1 MIVGSSAAWAQSDY
15 SQTYTT
21 GSDITWAH
29 GVKVS
34 INGTDYDANKL
45 GTTSSAGSTKFTV
58 PSGTKY
64 LHLHI
69 AGWNNETVKLSVNAG
84 STTITSLAI
93 TSDAG
98 ISGGGS
104 TFTIS
109 DDADLSK
116 FYHVVTFTNALSSNT
131 EIEIKAT
138 SGKRFVI
145 WGIIAEEENAT
156 PLASNDL
163 ALTDAPVALR
173 FDLYNNKASQT
184 VSFTTSSTGEV
195 TVSESEFVTTSISGN
210 TITVTPIK
218 VTPSPQT
225 ISVSQAA
232 DDTYATGSVTFTV
245 SIDDS
250 TPFDG
255 GDVTFD
261 ATKDKGT
268 SPLTKEVVTF
278 TCSNGVL
285 NNGSEYR
292 LYKNSTTT
300 FSVSEGTI
308 TKIVFT
314 GTSGNPASG
323 FGNQTGWTTSGNNG
337 TWVGSAKEVSFTASG
352 AQVRA
357 TQIVVTVESATANP
371 AVVTTVTIDDA
382 NLTNTNVFDGTAAGK
397 LTASVKA
404 ADGGPIDGATV
415 TWTSS
420 EEAVATI
427 ATDGTVTLVAAGTTT
442 ITANYAGVENQ
453 YRPSSATYELTVT
466 YIDPNAP
473 GTENKPYTV
482 AQARAAIDAGTGV
495 TGVYAT
501 GTVSEIVTAYNS
513 QFGNITYNISTDGTT
528 TADQLQAYRGKSY
541 NGDKFT
547 SEEDIQVGDVVVVYG
562 NLTKYG
568 STYEFAQDNQL
579 VSLNRPVVTTP
590 TLTVTPANVTVP
602 YTGGSGDFTV
612 TANNVNNAFG
622 SQIRFFDPADP
633 ETAINEQPTWIDFS
647 YDYSNLSFSYS
658 ITEENQTG
666 ADRTACFKFYIMCD
680 NGGALSN
687 LITVTQ
693 QTYVAPTVAT
703 LPFEFNNGKAD
714 IEDTDG
720 LTQEGVGS
728 DYSASPKLK
737 FDTTGDWL
745 LLHFDERPGILT
757 FDIKNNSFSGG
768 TFTVQTSED
777 GVTYTDL
784 EAYTTITGTQNEEFD
799 NLDENV
805 RYIKWIYTEKVSGN
819 VGLGNIKLA
828 KYAAPAPSITIA
840 ATDAQVNVAAA
851 GGDGNISFTYENL
864 NVTDNNDFDVV
875 FFDADDNEINQPGW
889 IQAEV
894 NAIDN
899 IYYVVDANTDA
910 ADRTAY
916 LKVYAIDD
924 ENNDV
929 YSNVV
934 TITQEGVPPVVT
946 KEYFVKVTN
955 TSDLTDGQYLIV
967 NEENGIAF
975 DGSLTTLDAVRNNKE
990 VVVSENIALAETS
1003 LIFTYD
1009 ANAKTL
1015 KSASG
1020 YYIGQTSDANGLAS
1034 NNTTTYENT
1043 ISFDDEGNA
1052 NIVSGSAYLRYNAAS
1067 NADRFRYYKSSS
1079 YTNQK
1084 PVQLYKLTTTT
1095 PTVAVTITDAGY
1107 ATYCSA
1113 YNLDFSNVS
1122 DLTAYEATINGTT
1135 VAFNEGD
1142 KKFAAGEGILLKGD
1156 KGTYNIPVVATATV
1170 NTDNKLVGVLAD
1182 TEVAAGI
1189 YVLLNTNNNP
1199 GFYKTKSAFTV
1210 GAHTAYLPA
1219 QAGGNGAREF
1229 IAIDD
1234 NTTTGVNSIDN
1245 GHRTMDNVYNL
1256 NGQRVNNAK
1265 KGLYIVNGKKVVIK

>member
-1 MIVGSSAAWAQSDY
+1 MIKSTFLKSWLLLLCMIVGSSAAWAQSDY

-427 ATDGTVTLVAAGTTT
+427 ATDGTVTLVDAGTTT

-466 YIDPNAP
+466 NIDPNAP
-473 GTENKPYTV
+473 GTENKPYTI

-579 VSLNRPVVTTP
+579 VSLDRPVVTTP
-590 TLTVTPANVTVP
+590 VINADNVELAYDATSGEIAYTINNPATGVALNATTTADWISNIAVTDDKVTFTTTENDGSTDRKATFTLSYQGATDKEVTVTQKHQTVDYATLPFDWAGGVKADLMAMNGVSANGLGSDYAAGNAPYNIKFDGKDDYIQVKTDGQPGIVTIGVKMIGGASTSKIKVQESSDGQTFTDVEEFTISGAQNEVLTFETNTAFADASRYVRIIKSVHGSNVGVGAISIAKP
-602 YTGGSGDFTV
+602 VAPSTDPVINANDVELEYDATSGEIAYTITNLNPTVGLTATTTADWISDIDVTTEKVTFTT
-612 TANNVNNAFG
+612 TANDG
-622 SQIRFFDPADP
+622 D
-633 ETAINEQPTWIDFS
+633 
-647 YDYSNLSFSYS
+647 
-658 ITEENQTG
+658 
-666 ADRTACFKFYIMCD
+666 ADRTATIKLTYP
-680 NGGALSN
+680 GATDKEV
-687 LITVTQ
+687 TVTQ
-693 QTYVAPTVAT
+693 KHFVKDYAT
-703 LPFEFNNGKAD
+703 LPFCWEGGAKAD
-714 IEDTDG
+714 LEALTGVSANG
-720 LTQEGVGS
+720 LGS
-728 DYSASPKLK
+728 DY
-737 FDTTGDWL
+737 
-745 LLHFDERPGILT
+745 
-757 FDIKNNSFSGG
+757 
-768 TFTVQTSED
+768 
-777 GVTYTDL
+777 
-784 EAYTTITGTQNEEFD
+784 
-799 NLDENV
+799 
-805 RYIKWIYTEKVSGN
+805 
-819 VGLGNIKLA
+819 
-828 KYAAPAPSITIA
+828 
-840 ATDAQVNVAAA
+840 
-851 GGDGNISFTYENL
+851 
-864 NVTDNNDFDVV
+864 
-875 FFDADDNEINQPGW
+875 
-889 IQAEV
+889 
-894 NAIDN
+894 
-899 IYYVVDANTDA
+899 
-910 ADRTAY
+910 
-916 LKVYAIDD
+916 
-924 ENNDV
+924 
-929 YSNVV
+929 
-934 TITQEGVPPVVT
+934 
-946 KEYFVKVTN
+946 
-955 TSDLTDGQYLIV
+955 
-967 NEENGIAF
+967 
-975 DGSLTTLDAVRNNKE
+975 
-990 VVVSENIALAETS
+990 
-1003 LIFTYD
+1003 
-1009 ANAKTL
+1009 
-1015 KSASG
+1015 
-1020 YYIGQTSDANGLAS
+1020 
-1034 NNTTTYENT
+1034 
-1043 ISFDDEGNA
+1043 
-1052 NIVSGSAYLRYNAAS
+1052 AAS
-1067 NADRFRYYKSSS
+1067 NAPYLIKLDGTGDYIQVKTDGQILNVTAEVKMLGGSNTSSITVQSSADGTTFTDVEVLSISGAQNDVLALETTKTFGANDRYVRLLFTKGSNVGVGAITINCVRKSIS
-1079 YTNQK
+1079 
-1084 PVQLYKLTTTT
+1084 
-1095 PTVAVTITDAGY
+1095 DAEY
-1107 ATYCSA
+1107 ATYCSPYA
-1113 YNLDFSNVS
+1113 LDFTNVS
-1122 DLTAYEATINGTT
+1122 GLTAYEATIDGTT

-1142 KKFAAGEGILLKGD
+1142 KVFAAGEGILLKGSE
-1156 KGTYNIPVVATATV
+1156 GAYTIPVIASATA
-1170 NTDNKLVGVLAD
+1170 NTNNKLVGVLAD
-1182 TEVAAGI
+1182 TEVTDTGI
-1189 YVLLNTNNNP
+1189 FVLMNGNNGV

-1219 QAGGNGAREF
+1219 QAGGNGARDF
-1229 IAIDD
+1229 IGIDD

-1245 GHRTMDNVYNL
+1245 GQWTIDNVYNL

-1265 KGLYIVNGKKVVIK
+1265 KGLYIVNGKKVVVK